1 MTSDASEGLKIPT
14 RPAPP
19 PPKIGDST
27 NGLARRNTTF
37 VASEMTRPSNISSRA
52 ERFTYQSVPRSRSTS
67 DISGGRRKPA
77 PPRPPPPKLPPITAE
92 TNVHPKHQ
100 SIKIKLPGFKS
111 RKKYQQNNKPHVH
124 VWRAPSNKSH
134 PLVGSLIDLQ
144 SPPKSPFIDNGSS
157 SDDSSVDSFDSD
169 SGGPSS
175 TDNQNDFSNGWN
187 GSQVESGFEDDFDR
201 ISTPSSSDPWSDSKA
216 DPFSPQRRIAPS
228 HSMEGSGNSNN
239 KFDISNDDP
248 KSKKHIL
255 SSPSIFKP
263 TVIRPSIPIFESK
276 SGYSSSFKNDDDSI
290 DGSPPMPSIPPPPP
304 PPEVLEVLAHGPP
317 IPPRPAKSYDP
328 SKKGAEKPYC
338 IALYDYV
345 GDVAEDLCFKENDT
359 IILKRRV
366 NEEWLEGEVN
376 GKTGIFPVCFVDIKV
391 SLNGN
396 NDTDFN
402 KIAITLFD
410 YRAQTWDDLDIKEG
424 DLIRVIGEVDEN
436 WLYGECNGKQGQ
448 FPKNYTAEYLLN

>member
-1 MTSDASEGLKIPT
+1 MSVSDDFAAKRDRRWDETLVERFYLNMVSQTYKNNAFPFWK
-14 RPAPP
+14 AF
-19 PPKIGDST
+19 
-27 NGLARRNTTF
+27 NHAARWKQ
-37 VASEMTRPSNISSRA
+37 PISHIFSVSGTYARA
-52 ERFTYQSVPRSRSTS
+52 EFFNS
-67 DISGGRRKPA
+67 
-77 PPRPPPPKLPPITAE
+77 
-92 TNVHPKHQ
+92 
-100 SIKIKLPGFKS
+100 F
-111 RKKYQQNNKPHVH
+111 
-124 VWRAPSNKSH
+124 
-134 PLVGSLIDLQ
+134 LI
-144 SPPKSPFIDNGSS
+144 FNRSS

-317 IPPRPAKSYDP
+317 IPPRPAKSYVSSP
-328 SKKGAEKPYC
+328 IYNYK
-338 IALYDYV
+338 
-345 GDVAEDLCFKENDT
+345 
-359 IILKRRV
+359 II
-366 NEEWLEGEVN
+366 G
-376 GKTGIFPVCFVDIKV
+376 F
-391 SLNGN
+391 S
-396 NDTDFN
+396 
-402 KIAITLFD
+402 
-410 YRAQTWDDLDIKEG
+410 
-424 DLIRVIGEVDEN
+424 
-436 WLYGECNGKQGQ
+436 
-448 FPKNYTAEYLLN
+448 